1 MITAEYQKLMQQMHT
16 TVHTFGASGHKDAD
30 RVLAICEM
38 FNTKDVLDYGCGKG
52 TLAQSLGFPIQQ
64 YDPGVPEFSAMPKPA
79 EFVVANDVLEHI
91 EPEHIDGVLNHIRD
105 LTKKVAMFLVAT
117 RPAKKNLPDGRNF
130 HLIIKSEEWWLKKL
144 KERFDIIDCTADGR
158 DMYVIGVPK

>member
-1 MITAEYQKLMQQMHT
+1 MISQEYQKLMQEMHS

-38 FNTKDVLDYGCGKG
+38 FKTRDVLDYGCGKG
-52 TLAQSLGFPIQQ
+52 TLAQSLPFKIQQ

-79 EFVVANDVLEHI
+79 EFVVVADVAEHI

-105 LTKKVAMFLVAT
+105 LTKKVAMFLIAT
-117 RPAKKNLPDGRNF
+117 RPAKKTLADGRNA
-130 HLIIKSEEWWLKKL
+130 HLIVQGERWWIDKL
-144 KERFDIIDCTADGR
+144 KQRFDIMDMTANGR
-158 DMYVIGVPK
+158 DMYVIGVPR